1 MQIIKILLYKP
12 QFAWSVQRVIGR
24 ERGVWDCFTSSLQF
38 SHQFLKIMHDYG
50 ELRY

>member
-12 QFAWSVQRVIGR
+12 QFAWGVQRVIGR
-24 ERGVWDCFTSSLQF
+24 ERGVRDFLTSCPQF

-50 ELRY
+50 ELR